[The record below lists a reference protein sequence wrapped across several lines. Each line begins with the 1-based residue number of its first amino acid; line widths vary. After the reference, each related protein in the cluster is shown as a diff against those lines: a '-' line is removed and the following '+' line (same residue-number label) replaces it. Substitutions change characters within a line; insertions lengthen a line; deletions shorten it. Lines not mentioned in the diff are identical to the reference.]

1 MFLAYAI
8 ISAFYSS
15 VNLNKA
21 GVLSSDV
28 VLLSIILKR
37 YYEPL
42 RLPIQPDS
50 VSLFAYMNPLV
61 LQTPPHWI
69 SRPAQSIFRYM
80 PLL

>member
-8 ISAFYSS
+8 IAAFYSS
-15 VNLNKA
+15 VSMNK
-21 GVLSSDV
+21 VEFLPSDV
-28 VLLSIILKR
+28 VLLSLILNR

-50 VSLFAYMNPLV
+50 TSLFAYMNPLV

>member
-1 MFLAYAI
+1 M
-8 ISAFYSS
+8 
-15 VNLNKA
+15 
-21 GVLSSDV
+21 
-28 VLLSIILKR
+28 LSIILKR